1 MERKAFKMYLVPG
14 NAEEYRR
21 RHNEIDKEVAQLLKD
36 MGIGNYSIYLDE
48 DTNVLIGV
56 LEVEKPEALEELKSY
71 EAMKKWWQ
79 YMSDIMVTNPD
90 RSPKLKELREM
101 FFLK

>member
-1 MERKAFKMYLVPG
+1 MYLVPG

-21 RHNEIDKEVAQLLKD
+21 RHNEIDKKVVQLLKD
-36 MGIGNYSIYLDE
+36 MGIRNYSIYLDE

-56 LEVEKPEALEELKSY
+56 LEVEKPETLEELKSY

-79 YMSDIMVTNPD
+79 YISDIMVTNPD

>member
-1 MERKAFKMYLVPG
+1 MMYLVPG

-21 RHNEIDKEVAQLLKD
+21 RHNEINNKVVQLLKD
-36 MGIGNYSIYLDE
+36 MGIRNYSIYLDE

>member
-1 MERKAFKMYLVPG
+1 MYLVPG

-21 RHNEIDKEVAQLLKD
+21 RHSEIDKKVVQLLKD
-36 MGIGNYSIYLDE
+36 MGIRNYSIYLDE

-56 LEVEKPEALEELKSY
+56 LEVEKPETLEELKSY

-79 YMSDIMVTNPD
+79 YMSDIMVTNAD